1 MSHIVACYKWVLDE
15 ADIVIKDDLSVD
27 VTRAQ
32 GKISDFDRSA
42 IEAAMQA
49 ASETG
54 DEVVA
59 LTYGPESVTE
69 SFKDALSRGPEK
81 AFWITNGTASD
92 ADGRA
97 TANALAF
104 AVEQIGDVSLV
115 VCAEGASDT
124 YARQVGPRLGAVLD
138 WPTLTSV
145 LSFKVGQGEIT
156 AVRKLEGSLQ
166 TVRASL
172 PAVVSVLPEE
182 FEPKAPG
189 LKAIMAAKKKPSEQI
204 EASALGAKAE
214 PLAKRASLKGY
225 ESKRKRVLFDGD
237 PEESVAGLV
246 EALRKEG
253 VL

>member
-1 MSHIVACYKWVLDE
+1 
-15 ADIVIKDDLSVD
+15 
-27 VTRAQ
+27 
-32 GKISDFDRSA
+32 
-42 IEAAMQA
+42 MQA

-81 AFWITNGTASD
+81 AFWITNEAAGK
-92 ADGRA
+92 ADSRA

-124 YARQVGPRLGAVLD
+124 YARQVGPRLGAALD

-145 LSFKVGQGEIT
+145 LSFKVDGDKIT
-156 AVRKLEGSLQ
+156 AVRKLEDSLQ
-166 TVRASL
+166 SVQVSL
-172 PAVVSVLPEE
+172 PAVISVLPEE

-204 EASALGAKAE
+204 DASTLGGKGDPIAKQ
-214 PLAKRASLKGY
+214 SSIKGY
-225 ESKRKRVLFDGD
+225 ESKRKHVLLDGNAD
-237 PEESVAGLV
+237 ESVAGLV